1 MLPLL
6 IFLLEKHQQNVM
18 WNIWWILHLPSKV
31 GFYFFAHKVSSF
43 FVSHSP
49 PPFLRRER
57 TSWRILKVTFDTN
70 LLGTYLGR
78 NDSAATVSNDSGC
91 IIGVPWLGSNS
102 SGYTFWLIIYNQS
115 IAYKQ
120 DSLLMFF
127 WVDVCFS
134 IRVVRTLKNWRYGWL
149 KIQVRK
155 SIPLPFGKKGWRMK
169 MLQCFAVSVS
179 HL

>member
-1 MLPLL
+1 MLKFGIINVTFTNFSSGKTSTKCDVKYLMNFASTFQSWLL
-6 IFLLEKHQQNVM
+6 LFSPQ
-18 WNIWWILHLPSKV
+18 
-31 GFYFFAHKVSSF
+31 SF
-43 FVSHSP
+43 FLFCFP
-49 PPFLRRER
+49 FPPFLRRER

-134 IRVVRTLKNWRYGWL
+134 KRVVRTLKNWRYGWFAFW
-149 KIQVRK
+149 KERMENENASMFC
-155 SIPLPFGKKGWRMK
+155 SICVTFVKG
-169 MLQCFAVSVS
+169 
-179 HL
+179 